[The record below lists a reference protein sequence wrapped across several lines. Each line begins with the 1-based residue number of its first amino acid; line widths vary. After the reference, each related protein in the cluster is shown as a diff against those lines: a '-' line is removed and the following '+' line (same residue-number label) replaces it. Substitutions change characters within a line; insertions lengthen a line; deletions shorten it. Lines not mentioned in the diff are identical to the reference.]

1 MYYNALLNNTM
12 SVAKETITFRLDRT
26 KREALDEIAKELD
39 RDRSYLLNEAIE
51 NYIEIYKWQI
61 TEINLA
67 IAEAD
72 AKDFASDE
80 DVDTMFG
87 RFNES

>member
-1 MYYNALLNNTM
+1 M
-12 SVAKETITFRLDRT
+12 SIVQETITFRLDPT
-26 KREALDEIAKELD
+26 KREALDAIAKELD

-61 TEINLA
+61 AEINLA
-67 IAEAD
+67 IVEAD
-72 AKDFASDE
+72 AEDFAIDQ
-80 DVDTMFG
+80 DVNTMFG

>member
-1 MYYNALLNNTM
+1 MP
-12 SVAKETITFRLDRT
+12 VAKETITFRVDRT
-26 KREALDEIAKELD
+26 KREALDAIAKELD

-51 NYIEIYKWQI
+51 NYIEIYRWQI
-61 TEINLA
+61 AEINLA
-67 IAEAD
+67 IVEAD

-80 DVDTMFG
+80 EVDNMFG